1 MRPLLAPLL
10 VLVAACAAVGGD
22 PWRRSEEVFRDGD
35 VVALV
40 DASRSS
46 DGLELRWVGVRAEGD
61 TRLTAVRVIVFCD
74 ANGDRVPQGTEQLT
88 RWATQSSEPVAEFA
102 AAASFRAT
110 NLKPEVMQT
119 LCVFTEVSV
128 AGRDAPLQ
136 QTRAFP

>member
-1 MRPLLAPLL
+1 M
-10 VLVAACAAVGGD
+10 
-22 PWRRSEEVFRDGD
+22 
-35 VVALV
+35 VVTEQRV
-40 DASRSS
+40 
-46 DGLELRWVGVRAEGD
+46 VGVREVG
-61 TRLTAVRVIVFCD
+61 CD
-74 ANGDRVPQGTEQLT
+74 DEVADELVEPLRPVLEEDRVPQGTEQLT